1 MDVLNIVVT
10 GPEST
15 GKTVLA
21 ERLAAIFR
29 TVWVPEYAREYVSGL
44 GRPYRYEDVEHIALE
59 QLRRSQEYAAG
70 ANGILFFDTH
80 LVVTKVWFKVVYG
93 RHPDWL
99 DKAVRDA
106 GTGLFQVCNTDIP
119 WVPDGVRENGGE
131 MRERLLEMYIA
142 EIEAAGVPWRL
153 VSGREGQRNAM
164 AAEIVRS
171 FLNEKKVNN

>member
-21 ERLAAIFR
+21 ERLAALFR

-44 GRPYRYEDVEHIALE
+44 GRQYRYEDVEHIALE
-59 QLRRSQEYAAG
+59 QVRRSQEYAAG
-70 ANGILFFDTH
+70 ASRVLFLDTH
-80 LVVTKVWFKVVYG
+80 LIVTKVWFRVVYG
-93 RHPDWL
+93 RYPEWL
-99 DKAVRDA
+99 DRAIRDA
-106 GTGLFQVCNTDIP
+106 GIELFLVCNTDIP

-153 VSGREGQRNAM
+153 VSGKDSQRTAM
-164 AAEIVRS
+164 AEKIVRS
-171 FLNEKKVNN
+171 FLKLNK